1 MKRAKGF
8 TTPPTNVSAFI
19 TGAGLGNF
27 VYVAKN
33 GSDTTGTRNSLALPF
48 LTIAA
53 ALAASSAGD
62 TIYLAPGTYTEN
74 VTWLANRSLL
84 GSGSRQSLIVGT
96 FSFQPTG
103 TGNVAMNMADVYVY
117 GVGEMMCTGKTAGDV
132 LVEIRDCRFDSAW
145 TFTADN
151 TGLYEIAIY
160 STRCGSTMRFDY
172 FQNISCWA
180 CNFGNFT
187 FNAWNGGEQ
196 IKLQACVIPVVT
208 LNGASSHARLAG
220 CEIASALT
228 FTDNFGGTLHT
239 TGCEMR
245 TAAIRIEAG
254 TWYEYGCTF
263 VQSNVGGASGNK
275 RVSFQRVGSANCTG
289 GSDTVI
295 TLPIPLG
302 ATDYHVS
309 ATPLTAT
316 AAPPIYYVH
325 TKTATA
331 FTVRLV
337 SANDE
342 QFEFGIFYRVA

>member
-1 MKRAKGF
+1 MHRRRGF
-8 TTPPTNVSAFI
+8 GAPPAAAATPAAF
-19 TGAGLGNF
+19 TGGNF
-27 VYVAKN
+27 CYVSP
-33 GSDTTGTRNSLALPF
+33 GGDDSTGTRNSLALPF
-48 LTIAA
+48 HTIAA

-96 FSFQPTG
+96 FSFRPTG

-117 GVGEMMCTGKTAGDV
+117 GVSEMMCTGKTGGDFQ
-132 LVEIRDCRFDSAW
+132 VEIRDCRFDSAW
-145 TFTADN
+145 TFTGDPV
-151 TGLYEIAIY
+151 GLYELAIY
-160 STRCGSTMRFDY
+160 GTRCGSTMRVDAFA
-172 FQNISCWA
+172 NVSIWA

-196 IKLQACVIPVVT
+196 IKLQACVIPYLT
-208 LNGASSHARLAG
+208 INGASSHVRMAG
-220 CEIASALT
+220 CEITAALS
-228 FTDNFGGTLHT
+228 FTDNFSGTIYT

-245 TAAIRIEAG
+245 TASIRIEAG

-275 RVSFQRVGSANCTG
+275 RVSFQRVASANCTG

-309 ATPLTAT
+309 ATPLTAV

-331 FTVRLV
+331 FTVRLA
-337 SANDE
+337 SADDE